1 MKLVMLP
8 IIIYDRSQIEII
20 EKYLKTLLS
29 GLRVTVETIG
39 VTTQGWIRVKVS
51 NEDEK
56 VAIRYLANEIGINV
70 ARLGDL
76 QTGTVVLGFVKNID
90 AKEIKVDIG
99 INSPKNLNA
108 TIQSWNLQHQLSGR
122 EKNSGNKILDL
133 YGICEKLPLRIKI
146 LSACNEKIE
155 AELSDTQVAQYQH
168 WKEALLDRLII
179 LGVPIND
186 VQVAIKQTKL
196 DRYVIEIESLG
207 FFEHSVICRLG
218 TDARGLI
225 PRIGKKIKKAR
236 ITVFS
241 PQKIWRFFEL
251 LAYILTKSYI

>member
-1 MKLVMLP
+1 MKLVTLP

-56 VAIRYLANEIGINV
+56 VALRYLTKKIGINV
-70 ARLGDL
+70 ARLEDL
-76 QTGTVVLGFVKNID
+76 QTGTDIFGFVKNID
-90 AKEIKVDIG
+90 AEEIKIDIG
-99 INSPKNLNA
+99 ISLPKNLDA
-108 TIQSWNLQHQLSGR
+108 TIPSRNFQYQLSKR
-122 EKNSGNKILDL
+122 KENLGNKILEL

-146 LSACNEKIE
+146 LSARNEKIE
-155 AELSDTQVAQYQH
+155 AELSEIQVAQYQH

-186 VQVAIKQTKL
+186 IQVALKQTKL
-196 DRYVIEIESLG
+196 DRYIVEIESLG
-207 FFEHSVICRLG
+207 FFENSVICRLG

-225 PRIGKKIKKAR
+225 PRIGKKMKKAR

-241 PQKIWRFFEL
+241 PQKIWRFFGDQIV
-251 LAYILTKSYI
+251 Y